1 MGSDNLA
8 KSDFERAFNRA
19 FWHRILNWLT
29 GADNQLLPYDEVRAR
44 LPIRGQHYVGLKQ
57 VPIDKIVGSVGR
69 YNDFDRAF
77 LPTQRHTQS
86 RWIRVDKAHY
96 DDVILPPVELYLIG
110 EIYFVKDGNHRVSVA
125 RERGQVDID
134 AYVTQIDI
142 PIRLTP
148 DLKIDDLELKR
159 AQAEFL
165 IQTHLTEIRPIALVE
180 PSASDLYNNLLEHI
194 STHRWYLGVERKA
207 EVPYP
212 EAVTSWYDNVYLPV
226 VQIIREQDLLKSFTG
241 YTEADLYIWIM
252 EYQAFLRQ
260 AYSTEDSSEDQAKAI
275 AAEQLVK
282 NFPQPAVSKLI
293 LVVNRTTWLDE
304 MILKQEGANFFELS
318 RILELRP
325 ETQIETSLPGQYN
338 RLLNHIAVHRWYL
351 GEQRKAEVPNDD
363 AVKSW
368 FDNVFTPIVEIIR
381 EQDILST
388 FPGRT
393 ETDLYLWI
401 VKHRW
406 YLHELWGTEVPIE
419 QAAGDFAEE
428 YSPRRSNR
436 RSGCPKK

>member
-1 MGSDNLA
+1 MASEHLA

-19 FWHRILNWLT
+19 VWRRILNWLK
-29 GADNQLLPYDEVRAR
+29 GSDNQLLPYDEVRAR
-44 LPIRGQHYVGLKQ
+44 LPIRGQHYLGLMQ
-57 VPIDKIVGSVGR
+57 VPTEKIVGSVGR

-86 RWIRVDKAHY
+86 RWISIDKAHY
-96 DDVILPPVELYLIG
+96 EDVILPPVELFLIG

-142 PIRLTP
+142 PIRLAP
-148 DLKIDDLELKR
+148 DININDLELKK

-165 IQTHLTEIRPIALVE
+165 LQSHLNEIRPAAQVE
-180 PSASDLYNNLLEHI
+180 PSVPELYQNLLEHI

-212 EAVTSWYDNVYLPV
+212 EAVASWYDNVYLPV
-226 VQIIREQDLLKSFTG
+226 VQIIREQDLLKSFTR
-241 YTEADLYIWIM
+241 YSESDLYIWIM

-275 AAEQLVK
+275 AAQQLVD

-293 LVVNRTTWLDE
+293 QVVNRTTWLDE
-304 MILKQEGANFFELS
+304 MILKQERANFFEQS
-318 RILELRP
+318 NILGLRP
-325 ETQIETSLPGQYN
+325 EAQLETSLPGQYD
-338 RLLNHIAVHRWYL
+338 RLLNHITVHRWYL
-351 GEQRKAEVPNDD
+351 GEQRKTEVPNED

-368 FDNVFTPIVEIIR
+368 YDNVYKPIIEIIR
-381 EQDILST
+381 EHDILSA

-419 QAAGDFAEE
+419 QAANNFAEE
-428 YSPRRSNR
+428 HSPRRPTR
-436 RSGCPKK
+436 RPRRTN